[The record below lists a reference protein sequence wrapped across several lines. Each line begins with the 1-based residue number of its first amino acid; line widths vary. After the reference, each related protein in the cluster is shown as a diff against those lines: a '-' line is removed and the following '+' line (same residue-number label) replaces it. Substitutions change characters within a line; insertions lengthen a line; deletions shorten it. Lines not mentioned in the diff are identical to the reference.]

1 MKIDMKILKELMLIH
16 GVSGRER
23 AVAKRIEEMIT
34 PYVDWV
40 KYDAMGNLI
49 CFKKGSSPDAKKLML
64 AGHMDEIGFL
74 VTSIDDKGY
83 IHSSPIGG
91 IHYVS
96 AAYGNV
102 RFEDGTVGV
111 IVPEANFGNNFG
123 ADKFVIDIGATSKKE
138 TEKKVK
144 VGDFAAPVSHLQH
157 LTGSFWSG
165 RPFDD
170 RIGCA
175 IMVHAA
181 MELKD
186 CKNDTY
192 FVFTVQEE
200 VGCRGSKT
208 SAYAIMPD
216 YSLAFDVTGSGDG
229 PKARPMAVSLG
240 KGAAVKVKDSSVIC
254 DQGFVSLLMD
264 LAKERKIAAQL
275 EILEGG
281 GTDTCSMQTAGAGSR
296 ATAISVPTR
305 YIHSNNETISKK
317 DYDASIALT
326 VALLETDLSKVEF

>member
-1 MKIDMKILKELMLIH
+1 MKILKELMLVH
-16 GVSGRER
+16 SVSGREK
-23 AVAKRIEEMIT
+23 AVADKIESMMV
-34 PYVDWV
+34 PYVD
-40 KYDAMGNLI
+40 KITRDAMGNLI
-49 CFKKGSSPDAKKLML
+49 CFKKGSAPKAKKLML
-64 AGHMDEIGFL
+64 AGHMDEIGFI

-83 IHSSPIGG
+83 IHVSSIGG

-96 AAYGNV
+96 AAFSNV
-102 RFEDGTVGV
+102 RFENGTVGV
-111 IVPEANFGNNFG
+111 IVPEADFGNNFSP
-123 ADKFVIDIGATSKKE
+123 DRFVIDIGAVNKKE

-144 VGDFAAPVSHLQH
+144 VGDFAATVSHLEH
-157 LTGSFWSG
+157 LTGSFYSG

-175 IMVHAA
+175 IMVRAA

-192 FVFTVQEE
+192 FVFTTQEE
-200 VGCRGSKT
+200 VGCRGAKT

-254 DQGFVSLLMD
+254 DQSFVKLLMNV
-264 LAKERKIAAQL
+264 AKEKKIPAQL

-281 GTDTCSMQTAGAGSR
+281 GTDTCSMQVAGCGSR

-305 YIHSNNETISKK
+305 YIHSNNETISKN
-317 DYDASIALT
+317 DYDACVKLT
-326 VALLETDLSKVEF
+326 VALLEKDLNEGEND